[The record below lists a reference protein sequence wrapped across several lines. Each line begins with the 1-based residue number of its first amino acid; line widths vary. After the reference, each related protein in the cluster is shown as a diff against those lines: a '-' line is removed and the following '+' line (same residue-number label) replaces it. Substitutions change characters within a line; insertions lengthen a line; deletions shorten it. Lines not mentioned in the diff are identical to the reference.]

1 MTITHNIAKTAAL
14 GLLLPVLAS
23 AEGSVGVSLVVP
35 DNLRLTHEETLSYEQ
50 TSIPVGILQGGQVP
64 TKKVSGP
71 VRKRSWTSKDNATT
85 IDQFIET
92 LLSQLDETSYNKL
105 LDCHD
110 VTCGSFDFRFQID
123 VLPAPYVYIN
133 LGNFRYVSLQ
143 FGAQYKTVLIS
154 KLANA
159 LWLQIIETAE
169 ETEISNAAFVAI
181 SAKPDNGVPMMTGQV
196 SERLRENGHSVLP
209 DLEYD
214 SGSSNLGAGPFKSL
228 RELAEY
234 LLTNPEVS
242 VFLVGH
248 TDNVGSL
255 AANITL
261 SKDRAK
267 AVIDRLVEKYGVNP
281 SQMSWDGVGYLS
293 PIASNNTEKGRE
305 LNRRVEVVIEKGP
318 Q

>member
-23 AEGSVGVSLVVP
+23 AEGSVGVSLLVP
-35 DNLRLTHEETLSYEQ
+35 DNLRLTHEETLSYDQ

-64 TKKVSGP
+64 TKIVSGP

-154 KLANA
+154 KLANT

-169 ETEISNAAFVAI
+169 ETEISSTAFVAL
-181 SAKPDNGVPMMTGQV
+181 SAKPDNGIPMMTGQV
-196 SERLRENGHSVLP
+196 SEKLRENGHSVLS

-214 SGSSNLGAGPFKSL
+214 SGSSNLGVGPFKSL

-305 LNRRVEVVIEKGP
+305 LNRRVEVVIEKAP